1 MDNIKTINIGIIA
14 PLLTQITIKR
24 AIQNSNCDSFN
35 IIMESSNCSDF
46 LNKMSPVFINQIR
59 NASYPLD
66 ILLIHEEDE
75 NLLYKYRENIF
86 SDITDAE
93 KIPKIFFITSLKIQ
107 SNQIIDLITKGIN
120 SFYAIENFDFKTLIE
135 ALKITQLRGGWIDP
149 YFTITITEQIRDI
162 YVKLNRIQSS
172 AKLFRITQQ
181 QVTIIELIAG
191 GYDNDEIAQKLKLS
205 RAIIKRSI
213 MKMLK
218 QCSCKNRI
226 ALVTWA
232 IRNDIVYLDKCG

>member
-35 IIMESSNCSDF
+35 IIIESSNCCDF
-46 LNKMSPVFINQIR
+46 LNKMSPVFINEIR
-59 NASYPLD
+59 NTSRLD

-75 NLLYKYRENIF
+75 NLLYKYREKIF
-86 SDITDAE
+86 SGISDAE

-107 SNQIIDLITKGIN
+107 SQQIIDLITKGIS

-135 ALKITQLRGGWIDP
+135 ALEITQRRGGWIDP

-162 YVKLNRIQSS
+162 YLKLNRIQIS
-172 AKLFRITQQ
+172 AKSFRITQQ
-181 QVTIIELIAG
+181 QITIIELIAG

-205 RAIIKRSI
+205 RAIVKRSI

-232 IRNDIVYLDKCG
+232 IRNNIVYLDKCG